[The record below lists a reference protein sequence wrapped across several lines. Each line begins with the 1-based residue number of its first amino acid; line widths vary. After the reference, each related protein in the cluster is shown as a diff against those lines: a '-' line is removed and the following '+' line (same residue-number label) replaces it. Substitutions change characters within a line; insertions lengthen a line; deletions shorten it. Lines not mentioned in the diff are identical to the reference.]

1 MRIKRTATPLAAAT
15 FMKIGSRGKY
25 ATRCS
30 ANQCQRYRS
39 GLMTRLMK
47 TSRFARRSINSG
59 QWLASGNQC
68 GDERRNAEGARNKRT
83 PVLGRPKLQT
93 VVGGTAVKAP
103 MSTGVARHRVKQ
115 IVGLSRIGRFVGQ
128 LAGVTLLGKISVEQS
143 REKFVRHDRLHA
155 GAPDPDLA
163 APRMGGIDDR
173 VGCNLGLEN
182 RRDRLWP
189 VAHLVARPVELRG
202 IERRHLDHDQVYVDP
217 VMQQFRPQ
225 AVGEPA
231 DREFGAA
238 ISRLQRYSPVAEG

>member
-1 MRIKRTATPLAAAT
+1 
-15 FMKIGSRGKY
+15 
-25 ATRCS
+25 
-30 ANQCQRYRS
+30 
-39 GLMTRLMK
+39 MK
-47 TSRFARRSINSG
+47 TSWFARHWINSG

-68 GDERRNAEGARNKRT
+68 GDERRNGEGARNKRS

-103 MSTGVARHRVKQ
+103 MSTGVARHRVEQ

-173 VGCNLGLEN
+173 VGCNLGKIGGTGCG
-182 RRDRLWP
+182 RRLILLRAQLNCGVLSAGIWTMTRFTSTPSCSNSVRRLSVNP
-189 VAHLVARPVELRG
+189 RIANLA
-202 IERRHLDHDQVYVDP
+202 
-217 VMQQFRPQ
+217 PQ
-225 AVGEPA
+225 
-231 DREFGAA
+231 
-238 ISRLQRYSPVAEG
+238 